1 MYEPSIVVKKAGLND
16 IDDLL
21 VMIEKFYRFNE
32 EFDPAWSVKEEARS
46 AAREL
51 ALKYIR
57 DPSSVVL
64 VAQIEGKTIGFI
76 RAEIR
81 ENPILENGRLGIIVE
96 LYVHPQYRRR
106 GVAKRLV
113 EEASKE
119 LASRGVNV
127 VGAEFPAANSI
138 AKAFYENLGFRPY
151 ISVYIKEVEGT

>member
-1 MYEPSIVVKKAGLND
+1 MYEPSIVVRKAGPD
-16 IDDLL
+16 DVEDLL

-32 EFDPAWSVKEEARS
+32 EFDPAWSVKEETRDVAKEMAS
-46 AAREL
+46 
-51 ALKYIR
+51 KYIE
-57 DPSSVVL
+57 DPRSVVL
-64 VAQIEGKTIGFI
+64 VAQVDGKIIGFV

-119 LASRGVNV
+119 LALRGVSV
-127 VGAEFPAANSI
+127 VGAEFPAANSV
-138 AKAFYENLGFRPY
+138 ARAFYENLGFRPY
-151 ISVYIKEVEGT
+151 LSVYIKEVK